1 MSYQV
6 VLGKEID
13 GLKSRIMKL
22 QDKVSDLT
30 HENSRLRDMLSI
42 YEKSQDNL
50 DKQNHDLLVK
60 LTNELVRKWR
70 IEDEMLI

>member
-42 YEKSQDNL
+42 YEKNRDNL

-60 LTNELVRKWR
+60 LTNELVRK
-70 IEDEMLI
+70 